1 VNSKEASRNEEQWR
15 MAESTC
21 TSLAP
26 FYEGWSTY
34 QQHLVTSVA
43 PLSLE
48 QLALRSA
55 PTLRSIGN
63 LAAHIIAGRVA
74 WFHLN
79 MGEGDAAIRPLVAWD
94 DVDPVQQEATDLVRG
109 LEVTWKVVHDCLV
122 RWTPDNLEEMFPS
135 RWYGEQSR
143 RWIIWHVLE
152 HDLHHGGELFLTC
165 GMHGLPVPD
174 L

>member
-1 VNSKEASRNEEQWR
+1 MTDNTR
-15 MAESTC
+15 

-34 QQHLVTSVA
+34 QQHVVTSVA
-43 PLSLE
+43 PLSVE

-63 LAAHIIAGRVA
+63 LAAHIIAGRVS
-74 WFHLN
+74 WFHVN
-79 MGEGDAAIRPLVAWD
+79 MGEGDPGIRPLIAWD
-94 DVDPVQQEATDLVRG
+94 DVDPVQQSAAELVQGLEAT
-109 LEVTWKVVHDCLV
+109 WKLVHDCLV
-122 RWTPDNLEEMFPS
+122 RWTPADLDQTFPS
-135 RWYGEQSR
+135 RNYGIQSR
-143 RWIIWHVLE
+143 QWIIWHVLE

>member
-1 VNSKEASRNEEQWR
+1 MASKQR
-15 MAESTC
+15 

-34 QQHLVTSVA
+34 QKHLVTSIT
-43 PLSLE
+43 PLSAE

-63 LAAHIIAGRVA
+63 LAAHIISGRVA

-79 MGEGDAAIRPLVAWD
+79 MGEGDPAIRPRVAWD
-94 DVDPVQQEATDLVRG
+94 DVDPVQQSAAELVQGLEATWNL
-109 LEVTWKVVHDCLV
+109 VHDCLT
-122 RWTPDNLEEMFPS
+122 RWTPADLGKTFPS

-143 RWIIWHVLE
+143 QWIIWHVLE

>member
-1 VNSKEASRNEEQWR
+1 MPDTPRP
-15 MAESTC
+15 
-21 TSLAP
+21 SLAP
-26 FYEGWSTY
+26 FYEGWSAY

-43 PLSLE
+43 PLTAE

-79 MGEGDAAIRPLVAWD
+79 MGEGSTDIRPLVAWD
-94 DVDPVQQEATDLVRG
+94 DLDPVQQSAAELVQGLEAT
-109 LEVTWKVVHDCLV
+109 WKMVHDCLA
-122 RWTPDNLEEMFPS
+122 RWTPDDLDQTFPS
-135 RWYGEQSR
+135 RWYGVQSR
-143 RWIIWHVLE
+143 QWIIWHVLE

>member
-1 VNSKEASRNEEQWR
+1 
-15 MAESTC
+15 MAKNTR

-34 QQHLVTSVA
+34 QKHLVTSIT
-43 PLSLE
+43 PLSAE
-48 QLALRSA
+48 QLALRST

-63 LAAHIIAGRVA
+63 LAAHIIAGRVS

-79 MGEGDAAIRPLVAWD
+79 MGEGDPSIRPLVAWD
-94 DVDPVQQEATDLVRG
+94 DVDPVQQSAAELVQGLEAT
-109 LEVTWKVVHDCLV
+109 WNIVHDCLA
-122 RWTPDNLEEMFPS
+122 RWTPADLDKTFPS
-135 RWYGEQSR
+135 RNYGVQSR
-143 RWIIWHVLE
+143 QWIIWHVLE

-165 GMHGLPVPD
+165 GMHGFSVPD